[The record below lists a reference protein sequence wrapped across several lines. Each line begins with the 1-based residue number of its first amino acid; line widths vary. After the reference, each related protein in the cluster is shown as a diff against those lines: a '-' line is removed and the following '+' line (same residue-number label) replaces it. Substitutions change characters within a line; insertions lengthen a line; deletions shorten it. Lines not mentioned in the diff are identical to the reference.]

1 MKSSFNTSTFSQPF
15 PDRRLRPGLSLSS
28 YGTNCAAFS
37 GIPQEIIAR
46 ADYYTQLQ
54 SRGEDLVGIIRG
66 ESDQQEMKEL
76 KVAEEIAKRF
86 VAWDIDVSG
95 DQHLRTELARVL
107 G

>member
-1 MKSSFNTSTFSQPF
+1 M
-15 PDRRLRPGLSLSS
+15 
-28 YGTNCAAFS
+28 
-37 GIPQEIIAR
+37 
-46 ADYYTQLQ
+46 
-54 SRGEDLVGIIRG
+54 GIIRG

-95 DQHLRTELARVL
+95 QDQHLRTELARVL

>member
-1 MKSSFNTSTFSQPF
+1 M
-15 PDRRLRPGLSLSS
+15 
-28 YGTNCAAFS
+28 
-37 GIPQEIIAR
+37 
-46 ADYYTQLQ
+46 
-54 SRGEDLVGIIRG
+54 GIIRG

-95 DQHLRTELARVL
+95 DQQLRTELARVL